1 MGENV
6 TAGTAWSKVDVVR
19 KSRKS
24 PFLSPRPT
32 EARTFIFHYEITHML
47 LKWPKNSKGPHRGI
61 QSANCISS
69 ERSFTFRGEKSGS
82 KQPRPVLG
90 RFGEGFRT
98 PFCAHPAHAWRMMP
112 LLGHFWSKC
121 R

>member
-32 EARTFIFHYEITHML
+32 EARTFILHYEITHML

-69 ERSFTFRGEKSGS
+69 ERSFRSETKNRVRSNPAPFWD
-82 KQPRPVLG
+82 VLG
-90 RFGEGFRT
+90 RAFAHHFAPT
-98 PFCAHPAHAWRMMP
+98 PRMP
-112 LLGHFWSKC
+112 GA
-121 R
+121 